1 MTYPEV
7 GAPPLPVL
15 PPPWSIRPLSP
26 EDAGL
31 VADWMNTPHVASA
44 WDQAWSRQRWADE
57 LARQVAG
64 DHSRPCV
71 ACHDGRPLAYLE
83 IYRVVRDR
91 LAAHYPA
98 GSHDLGVHVA
108 IGDPDDVGR
117 GLGSALLRVV
127 ADGLLAAEPEC
138 EQVVAEPNVVNLAS
152 QRAFRNAGFRPA
164 GEVVFPHKKAALLI
178 RSRVDET
185 ADVVG
190 IGFGPANLA
199 LAVALAEQAGVTARF
214 LERQDGFAWHRDML
228 LDGATVQVSFLKD
241 LVTMRNPTSEFGFLS
256 YLAAKDRL
264 AEFINHKTLF
274 PSRVE
279 FNDYMSWVASRFASR
294 VDYGA
299 EVVSVRPVAG
309 TSGIDEVEVVTRLG
323 RRLRCRDL
331 VIATGLRP
339 VLPAGVESSDRV
351 WHSDELLS
359 RLEKVDAE
367 PRRVVVLGAGQSA
380 AEVVEYVH
388 RRYPHAEV
396 CAVFGRYGYSPAD
409 DSPFANRVFDPAAV
423 DTFYGAPD
431 EVKDRVL
438 GYHRNTNYSVVDL
451 ELIQELYRRGYQEL
465 VTGERRL
472 KVLNLSTVDRVRD
485 RPDGVLVDVVSLATG
500 ERSEL
505 EADFLVC
512 ATGYREADVFGLLG
526 ELGEYCV
533 RDDRGRPVVDRD
545 YRLRTVPG
553 VSCRIYLQGPTEH
566 SHGISSGLLSTVAVR
581 AGEIARS
588 IVDGALTSAVA
599 GS

>member
-7 GAPPLPVL
+7 DAPPLPVL
-15 PPPWSIRPLSP
+15 PPPWSVRPLSQD
-26 EDAGL
+26 DADL
-31 VADWMNTPHVASA
+31 VAGWMNTPHVAAA
-44 WDQAWSRQRWADE
+44 WDQAWPRQKWADE
-57 LARQVAG
+57 LARQLAG
-64 DHSRPCV
+64 DHSLPCL
-71 ACHDGRPLAYLE
+71 ASYDGRPVAYLE

-108 IGDPDDVGR
+108 IGDPQDVGR
-117 GLGSALLRVV
+117 GLGSALLRAV
-127 ADGLLAAEPEC
+127 ADGLLAADPEC
-138 EQVVAEPNVVNLAS
+138 EQVVAEPNVLNLAS
-152 QRAFRNAGFRPA
+152 QRAFRNAGFRHA

-178 RSRVDET
+178 RSRAEES

-199 LAVALAEQAGVTARF
+199 LAVALAEHPGVTARF

-241 LVTMRNPTSEFGFLS
+241 LVTMRNPTSEYGFLS

-264 AEFINHKTLF
+264 VEFINHKTLF

-279 FNDYMSWVASRFASR
+279 FNDYMSWVASRFAAQ

-299 EVVSVRPVAG
+299 EVVGVRPVVGA
-309 TSGIDEVEVVTRLG
+309 SGVDEVEVVTRLG
-323 RRLRCRDL
+323 RRVRCRDL

-339 VLPAGVESSDRV
+339 VLPAGIEPSDRV

-359 RLEKVDAE
+359 RLEKVDSD

-431 EVKDRVL
+431 AVKERVL
-438 GYHRNTNYSVVDL
+438 AYHRNTNYSVVDL

-472 KVLNLSTVDRVRD
+472 KVLNLSTVDHVRTG
-485 RPDGVLVDVVSLATG
+485 PDGVLLDVVSLATG
-500 ERSEL
+500 ERAEL

-512 ATGYREADVFGLLG
+512 ATGYREADVFGMLG
-526 ELGEYCV
+526 ELGQYCL
-533 RDDRGRPVVDRD
+533 RDDHGRPLVDRD
-545 YRLRTVPG
+545 YRVRTVPD

-588 IVDGALTSAVA
+588 IVECGRVAVL
-599 GS
+599 S

>member
-7 GAPPLPVL
+7 DAPPLPVL
-15 PPPWSIRPLSP
+15 PPPWSVRVLTPD
-26 EDAGL
+26 DAGL
-31 VADWMNTPHVASA
+31 VADWMNTPHVAAA
-44 WDQAWSRQRWADE
+44 WDQAWPLQRWADE
-57 LARQVAG
+57 LARQLAG
-64 DHSRPCV
+64 DHSLPCV
-71 ACHDGRPLAYLE
+71 ASYDGRPLAYLE

-98 GSHDLGVHVA
+98 GPHDLGVHVA
-108 IGDPDDVGR
+108 IGDPQDIGR
-117 GLGSALLRVV
+117 GLGSALLRAV
-127 ADGLLAAEPEC
+127 ADGLLAAEPGC
-138 EQVVAEPNVVNLAS
+138 SQIVAEPNVLNPAS
-152 QRAFRNAGFRPA
+152 QRAFRNAGFRYA

-178 RSRVDET
+178 RPRAEERT
-185 ADVVG
+185 DVVG

-199 LAVALAEQAGVTARF
+199 LAVALAEHPGVTARF

-241 LVTMRNPTSEFGFLS
+241 LVTMRNPTSEYGFLS

-264 AEFINHKTLF
+264 VEFINHKTLF

-279 FNDYMSWVASRFASR
+279 FNDYMSWVASRFAAQ
-294 VDYGA
+294 VEYGS
-299 EVVSVRPVAG
+299 EVVGVRPVAG
-309 TSGIDEVEVVTRLG
+309 ASGVDEVEVVTRLG
-323 RRLRCRDL
+323 RRVRCRDL

-339 VLPAGVESSDRV
+339 VLPAGIEASDRV

-359 RLEKVDAE
+359 RLEKVDSE

-409 DSPFANRVFDPAAV
+409 DSPFANGVFDPAAV

-431 EVKDRVL
+431 AVKERVL
-438 GYHRNTNYSVVDL
+438 AYHRNTNYSVVDL
-451 ELIQELYRRGYQEL
+451 ELIQELYRRGYQEM
-465 VTGERRL
+465 VIGERRL
-472 KVLNLSTVDRVRD
+472 RVLNLSTVDRVGTG
-485 RPDGVLVDVVSLATG
+485 PDGVLLGVVSLATG

-512 ATGYREADVFGLLG
+512 ATGYREADVFGMLG
-526 ELGEYCV
+526 ELGRYCL
-533 RDDRGRPVVDRD
+533 RDDHGRPLVDRD
-545 YRLRTVPG
+545 YRVRTVPE

-588 IVDGALTSAVA
+588 IVERERVAVL
-599 GS
+599 S